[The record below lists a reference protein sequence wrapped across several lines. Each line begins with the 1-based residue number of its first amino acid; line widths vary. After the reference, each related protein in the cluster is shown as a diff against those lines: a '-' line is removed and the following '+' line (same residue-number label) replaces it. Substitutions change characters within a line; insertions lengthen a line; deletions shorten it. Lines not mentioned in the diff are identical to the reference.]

1 MEPLLLLA
9 FAAILIT
16 CVLSGHSMFIALF
29 AGWVMFFGYGLH
41 KGKSVKQMLLY
52 CKNGIA
58 VVRTVLITFMLIG
71 MLTAVWR
78 PAELLPI
85 LCMKLP
91 PCAPLR
97 V

>member
-41 KGKSVKQMLLY
+41 KGKSVKQMLPDCADYLYAYRHAYRGMAFLRSYCLY
-52 CKNGIA
+52 C
-58 VVRTVLITFMLIG
+58 V
-71 MLTAVWR
+71 
-78 PAELLPI
+78 
-85 LCMKLP
+85 
-91 PCAPLR
+91 
-97 V
+97 